1 MSDSTHHQ
9 KKIRVRQ
16 RSKKHD
22 PRIARTNYF
31 VDLFYYDR
39 RFRLSL
45 GCGLLLALIVG
56 VILPKIWI
64 SSPPHL
70 EEPIRVSI
78 LDLVQ
83 NRVLKHS
90 AQALLKEG
98 KMSEA
103 VGAWTAA
110 IANNRAD
117 VQAYRSLPEI
127 LAEDPKPSRKYLG
140 LAYGHSS
147 FLLKLTQ
154 TNRMDVALSSR
165 ILLAYGLY
173 PQVIKWVSA
182 SPSESEPES
191 VENRLVALFE
201 TDQMEEFGRIWAS
214 DSRRLSTRS
223 LASLYAAAWAAGWGP
238 RAVAGEARADVEK
251 AAAAGNKRRQALQL
265 LLTLHYSRLDIVSYE
280 STLSQ
285 LETIAEARVIDSVRL
300 WILLDQSGHRTRA
313 IELAGG
319 YSVQAETGAE
329 AELLI
334 QTWRRLGLTSL
345 ALEYARKQVA
355 NFDYCPGLWTAFASL
370 LIEAKNWDELQRM
383 ATSVREGGLNIGYT
397 AWVSFLEGLVDH
409 YQNRATSATN
419 QFFAS
424 ATNAF
429 SNPLLGF
436 SSAATMRQLGYPT
449 PATLLLQ
456 NLQGQFTNSLI
467 FWASLQSA
475 AYEGR
480 NADAILEASEQLYL
494 LQPTYAIA
502 ANNFAVALLTQR
514 VRLDDTLEITQNL
527 FAQYPDSAAVR
538 INQASALIRSRRL
551 DEALPVLQG
560 LKALTMGESEQSF
573 AQLAWFEYHDA
584 RESIDEALTVADQI
598 EKRFLFEG
606 QKVWLLTRM
615 TALKARNRNHLK
627 QVNLWHLFKDTE
639 FQTFPMLVYWV

>member
-1 MSDSTHHQ
+1 MSDSTHRPE
-9 KKIRVRQ
+9 KIRVRQ
-16 RSKKHD
+16 RSKKRD
-22 PRIARTNYF
+22 PRMARTNYF
-31 VDLFYYDR
+31 VHLFYYER
-39 RFRLSL
+39 PFRLAV
-45 GCGLLLALIVG
+45 GIGLLFALALG

-70 EEPIRVSI
+70 DEPIRVSI

-83 NRVLKHS
+83 SRALKNS

-98 KMSEA
+98 KMPEA
-103 VGAWTAA
+103 VSAWTEA

-117 VQAYRSLPEI
+117 VEAIRSLLET
-127 LAEDPKPSRKYLG
+127 LASDPKPSRKYLG
-140 LAYGHSS
+140 LSYGHAS

-154 TNRMDVALSSR
+154 TNRMDMALSSR

-214 DSRRLSTRS
+214 DSHRLSTRS
-223 LASLYAAAWAAGWGP
+223 LASLYGAAWTAGWGP
-238 RAVAGEARADVEK
+238 RADAREARAVVEK
-251 AAAAGNKRRQALQL
+251 AAAAGNQRGRALQL
-265 LLTLHYSRLDIVSYE
+265 LLPLHYSRLDLGSYE

-285 LETIAEARVIDSVRL
+285 LETITEARVIDSVRL
-300 WILLDQSGHRTRA
+300 WILLDQTGNRTRA
-313 IELAGG
+313 IKLAGG

-345 ALEYARKQVA
+345 ALEFARKQTTE
-355 NFDYCPGLWTAFASL
+355 FDYYPGLWTALASL
-370 LIEAKNWDELQRM
+370 LIEAKSWDELQRM
-383 ATSVREGGLNIGYT
+383 ATSVRNGGLNIGST

-409 YQNRATSATN
+409 HQNRAASATN

-436 SSAATMRQLGYPT
+436 SSATTMRQLGYPT

-456 NLQGQFTNSLI
+456 NLQGQFTNNLI

-480 NADAILEASEQLYL
+480 NADAILEASEQLHL
-494 LQPTYAIA
+494 LQPTHAIA
-502 ANNFAVALLTQR
+502 ANNFAAALLTQR
-514 VRLDDTLEITQNL
+514 VRLDDTLKITRNL
-527 FAQYPDSAAVR
+527 FAQYPDTAAVR
-538 INQASALIRSRRL
+538 INQASALIRNRRL

-560 LKALTMGESEQSF
+560 LKALTMSESEQTF

-598 EKRFLFEG
+598 EKHFLFEG
-606 QKVWLLTRM
+606 QKVWLLTRV
-615 TALKARNRNHLK
+615 TALKARN
-627 QVNLWHLFKDTE
+627 
-639 FQTFPMLVYWV
+639 